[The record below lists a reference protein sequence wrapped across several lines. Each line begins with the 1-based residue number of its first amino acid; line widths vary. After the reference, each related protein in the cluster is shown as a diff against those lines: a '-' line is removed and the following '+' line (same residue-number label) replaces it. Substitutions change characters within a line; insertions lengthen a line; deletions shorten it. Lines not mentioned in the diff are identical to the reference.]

1 MDLKLEGRV
10 ALVTGASIGLG
21 RSIAH
26 MLADEGCKVA
36 ILARRTALLEELAN
50 EIAAAGKER
59 PLIVTE
65 DITAAGAA
73 ERIKAKV
80 MERYGRCDILVN
92 NAGGSRPMPGLG
104 TEPEWDEAMLL
115 NFTSG
120 RRLTHAFVP
129 VMQTQQYGRIINVT
143 GGDEPLI
150 MNAAMPPNGAVHIWS
165 KALSRLVAKDGITV
179 NSIPP
184 GRIHSEQIDKRIMP
198 TEESRRTW
206 VEGHCPAGYIGQ
218 PEDLAVLVVWLASPL
233 ARYITG
239 QVIHV
244 DGGARRFAH

>member
-1 MDLKLEGRV
+1 MDLKLNGLV

-21 RSIAH
+21 HSIAR
-26 MLADEGCKVA
+26 MLADEGARVA
-36 ILARRTALLEELAN
+36 ILARRTSLLNELAD
-50 EIAAAGKER
+50 EIEKSGKER
-59 PLIVTE
+59 PFIITE
-65 DITAAGAA
+65 DITADGAA
-73 ERIKAKV
+73 ERIRDQVQKH
-80 MERYGRCDILVN
+80 YGRCDILVN

-104 TEPEWDEAMLL
+104 TEPEWAEAMLL

-120 RRLTHAFVP
+120 RRLTHALIP
-129 VMQTQQYGRIINVT
+129 LMQANKYGRIINVT

-198 TEESRRTW
+198 TEESRRAW

-218 PEDLAVLVVWLASPL
+218 PEDLAVLCVWLASPL